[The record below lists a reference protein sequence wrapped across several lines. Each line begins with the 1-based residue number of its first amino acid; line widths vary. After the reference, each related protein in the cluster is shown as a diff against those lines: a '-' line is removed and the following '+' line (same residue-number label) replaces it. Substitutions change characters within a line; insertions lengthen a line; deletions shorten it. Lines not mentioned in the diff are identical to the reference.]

1 MFRELR
7 RVAQVP
13 GEPHR
18 RWFED
23 DGLDLVVWS
32 SPDGAIVGIQLSY
45 EKGTNRERALTW
57 FQDRGFSHMRV
68 DDGENRPGKYK
79 MTPILVPDGTFDAD
93 ELLKIF
99 ESSSRSLEPAVSKA
113 VVDVI
118 RGYGRAH
125 KPLQPTRIA
134 RPNGKREPPK
144 GGPRG

>member
-32 SPDGAIVGIQLSY
+32 SPEGAIVGIQLSY

-57 FQDRGFSHMRV
+57 FKDRGVSHMRV
-68 DDGENRPGKYK
+68 DDGEDRPGKYK
-79 MTPILVPDGTFDAD
+79 ITPIRVPDCTFDAD
-93 ELLKIF
+93 ELLRIF
-99 ESSSRSLEPAVSKA
+99 ESASGSIEPAVSEA
-113 VVDVI
+113 VGAVI
-118 RGYGRAH
+118 RRYA
-125 KPLQPTRIA
+125 
-134 RPNGKREPPK
+134 
-144 GGPRG
+144 

>member
-1 MFRELR
+1 MLRELR
-7 RVAQVP
+7 GVAQVP

-32 SPDGAIVGIQLSY
+32 SPEGTIVGIQLSY

-68 DDGENRPGKYK
+68 DDGENQPGKHK

-93 ELLKIF
+93 ELLRIF
-99 ESSSRSLEPAVSKA
+99 ESASRSLEPAVRDA
-113 VVDVI
+113 VGAVI
-118 RGYGRAH
+118 RGYVSPN
-125 KPLQPTRIA
+125 KPLQPTRA
-134 RPNGKREPPK
+134 AQPN
-144 GGPRG
+144 GPRGRRGAGPCG